1 MAAIMASSSAFAG
14 VKVQARVTAKNTRAK
29 TVIMANSSGP
39 KRVRA
44 SPATRL
50 ATPARRENDAFERGR
65 DSIVVLTI
73 ESRRAVARSPRV
85 ASRPVAFSTRAH
97 ARISGFSRSY
107 PTLISHRD
115 RRTTT
120 TDAPPSFL

>member
-1 MAAIMASSSAFAG
+1 MASSSAFAG
-14 VKVQARVTAKNTRAK
+14 VKVQARVAAKNTRAK
-29 TVIMANSSGP
+29 TVIMANASGP

-50 ATPARRENDAFERGR
+50 AAPARRENDAYERGR

-85 ASRPVAFSTRAH
+85 ASRRVFDARSRANL
-97 ARISGFSRSY
+97 GFFAIVSNSHFTSR
-107 PTLISHRD
+107 PTND
-115 RRTTT
+115 
-120 TDAPPSFL
+120 DD